1 MLFLIPPLVVRGG
14 WGRYNINMYTEQT
27 TNIAKTYLLMG
38 LFLVVVAGLGYFIS
52 FYYNNPGIF
61 YIAIIF
67 SLFMNVAS
75 FWFSDK
81 IVLSISKAK
90 PASRADFFDFW
101 TVTENLSIAA
111 GLPMPKLYVID
122 DPAPNAFATG
132 RDKNHAVVCATTGLL
147 QKLDRS
153 ELEGVI
159 AHELSHIGNR
169 DILLMSAVVVLV
181 GFVSI
186 ISDIF
191 LRSMLFGGGRRDNDR
206 EGGGALAVLG
216 IVLIILSPI
225 IATLIK
231 LAISRRRE
239 YLADASG
246 ALLTRYPEGLAKA
259 LEKISG
265 YNMPMKA
272 ASTATAH
279 LFISN
284 PFGGKKTSIS
294 NLFQTHPPIAERIK
308 ILREME

>member
-1 MLFLIPPLVVRGG
+1 MVSV
-14 WGRYNINMYTEQT
+14 YTQQSS
-27 TNIAKTYLLMG
+27 NVAKTYLLMG
-38 LFLVVVAGLGYFIS
+38 LFLVVIAGLGYFIS
-52 FYYNNPGIF
+52 AYYNNPGIL

-67 SLFMNVAS
+67 SVLMNVAS
-75 FWFSDK
+75 FWWSDK
-81 IVLSISKAK
+81 IVLSISKAR
-90 PASRADFFDFW
+90 PASREEFFDLY
-101 TVTENLSIAA
+101 TVTENLSITA

-132 RDKNHAVVCATTGLL
+132 RDKTHAVVCATTGLL
-147 QKLDRS
+147 QKLDRP

-186 ISDIF
+186 ISNIF
-191 LRSMLFGGGRRDNDR
+191 MRSMWFGGGRRDDNR
-206 EGGGALAVLG
+206 EGGGVLAIVG
-216 IVLIILSPI
+216 IVLIVLSPI

-239 YLADASG
+239 YLADSSG
-246 ALLTRYPEGLAKA
+246 ALLTRYPEGLARA
-259 LEKISG
+259 LEKIST
-265 YNMPMKA
+265 YNLPMKTA
-272 ASTATAH
+272 NTATAH

-284 PFGGKKTSIS
+284 PFGNKGTAIS

-308 ILREME
+308 ILRSME

>member
-1 MLFLIPPLVVRGG
+1 MTSV
-14 WGRYNINMYTEQT
+14 YTHQSS
-27 TNIAKTYLLMG
+27 NVAKTYLLMV
-38 LFLVVVAGLGYFIS
+38 LFLVVIAGLGYFIS
-52 FYYNNPGIF
+52 VYYDNPGLF

-67 SLFMNVAS
+67 SLFMNIVS

-81 IVLSISKAK
+81 LVLSISKAK
-90 PASRADFFDFW
+90 PANRREFFDLY

-111 GLPMPKLYVID
+111 GLPMPKIYVINE
-122 DPAPNAFATG
+122 PAPNAFATG
-132 RDKNHAVVCATTGLL
+132 RDKNHAVVAVTTGLL
-147 QKLDRS
+147 QKLERP

-181 GFVSI
+181 GFVSV
-186 ISDIF
+186 ISDMF
-191 LRSMLFGGGRRDNDR
+191 LRSNLHQGFGGQGRNDNR
-206 EGGGALAVLG
+206 GNTGGVLAIAG

-259 LEKISG
+259 LEKISS
-265 YNMPMKA
+265 YNMPMKSA
-272 ASTATAH
+272 GTATAH
-279 LFISN
+279 LFISS
-284 PFGGKKTSIS
+284 PFGSKKTSLS
-294 NLFQTHPPIAERIK
+294 NLFQTHPPIQNRIK
-308 ILREME
+308 ILRSMV